1 MQRIGLQ
8 RAAQGNRRDE
18 VQSHEM
24 NIDGIDSGAL
34 PCSAVPATGPH
45 TGGLRS
51 AHVGMLEAVRRHDP
65 SRGHGSV
72 AGGCRYKAR
81 VQ

>member
-1 MQRIGLQ
+1 MQRIDLQ

-18 VQSHEM
+18 MQSHEM
-24 NIDGIDSGAL
+24 TVDGIDRDAL
-34 PCSAVPATGPH
+34 QRCAGDRSTH
-45 TGGLRS
+45 RGLRS

>member
-18 VQSHEM
+18 VQRAEM
-24 NIDGIDSGAL
+24 TMGWQL
-34 PCSAVPATGPH
+34 TEVPCSAVPATGAH

-72 AGGCRYKAR
+72 AGGCRYRAR